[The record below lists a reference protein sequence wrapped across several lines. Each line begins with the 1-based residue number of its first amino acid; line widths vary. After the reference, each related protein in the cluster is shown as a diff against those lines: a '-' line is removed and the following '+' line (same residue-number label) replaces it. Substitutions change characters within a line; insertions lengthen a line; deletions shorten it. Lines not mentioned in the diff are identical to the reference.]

1 MGEHIKFT
9 VFLFLIIMFYL
20 FLSEQEQFLIMTE
33 STLGKFMIV
42 AAIILTTSVNK
53 YLGVFVCALTILYYH
68 SNIVENMLNMY
79 DYESKMSEIID
90 ESENLNK
97 VINTKVSDSPKKVS
111 FDDEFRNIE
120 EDSDNGKY
128 QTEFK
133 KLNCTNGILKH
144 KNMEVK
150 QEMVQHVFPEVVYK
164 DQACNL
170 CSPGCKFSIIES
182 KFLAESKITPASST
196 NM

>member
-1 MGEHIKFT
+1 MSEHIKFT
-9 VFLFLIIMFYL
+9 IFLSLIIMFYL

-33 STLGKFMIV
+33 STLGKFIII
-42 AAIILTTSVNK
+42 AAIVLTTSFNK
-53 YLGVFVCALTILYYH
+53 YLGIFVCALTILYYH
-68 SNIVENMLNMY
+68 SNVVENMLNMY
-79 DYESKMSEIID
+79 DYETKMSEIID
-90 ESENLNK
+90 ESENINK
-97 VINTKVSDSPKKVS
+97 VINIKLSDSPKKVR

-120 EDSDNGKY
+120 EDTDNGKY

-150 QEMVQHVFPEVVYK
+150 QDMVQHVFPEIVYK
-164 DQACNL
+164 DQVCNV
-170 CSPGCKFSIIES
+170 CTPGCKFSIIES
-182 KFLAESKITPASST
+182 KFLAESKISPASST

>member
-1 MGEHIKFT
+1 MSEHIKFT
-9 VFLFLIIMFYL
+9 IFLFLIIMLYL

-33 STLGKFMIV
+33 STLGKFIII
-42 AAIILTTSVNK
+42 AAIILTTTFNK

-68 SNIVENMLNMY
+68 SNVVENMLNMY
-79 DYESKMSEIID
+79 DYETKMSEIID

-97 VINTKVSDSPKKVS
+97 VINTKVSDSPKKVT
-111 FDDEFRNIE
+111 FEDEFRNIE
-120 EDSDNGKY
+120 EETDNGKY
-128 QTEFK
+128 QTDFK

-150 QEMVQHVFPEVVYK
+150 QDMVQHVFPEIVYK
-164 DQACNL
+164 EQACNV
-170 CSPGCKFSIIES
+170 CTPGCKFSIIES
-182 KFLAESKITPASST
+182 KFLAESKISPASST